1 MVARSRLGN
10 RRECARFDVA
20 GQLWAALE
28 ISARAVLRNLGVGG
42 ALVEVRLA
50 PGLQSIRAAQMS
62 LHAQGAELNVVVR
75 HLAPL
80 SDAPEEDWYL
90 VGLEFIHIT
99 TTARSEVE
107 RLVREW
113 NGQGEG

>member
-1 MVARSRLGN
+1 MS
-10 RRECARFDVA
+10 FDVA

-28 ISARAVLRNLGVGG
+28 LSAQVVLRNLGVGG
-42 ALVEVRLA
+42 ALVEARLA

-62 LHAQGAELNVVVR
+62 LHAHGAEMNVVVR
-75 HLAPL
+75 HLTRL
-80 SDAPEEDWYL
+80 SSSPEEDRYL

-99 TTARSEVE
+99 PTARSEVE

-113 NGQGEG
+113 NEQGED